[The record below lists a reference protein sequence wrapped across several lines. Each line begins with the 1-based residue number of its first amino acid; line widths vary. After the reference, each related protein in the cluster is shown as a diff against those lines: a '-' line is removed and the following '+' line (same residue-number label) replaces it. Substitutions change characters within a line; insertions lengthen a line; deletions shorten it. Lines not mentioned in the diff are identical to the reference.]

1 MPRTEDYYKN
11 QEYFYGKR
19 WDPDAVAPTPSGS
32 NFGNTITGAQD
43 IYSKELP
50 GPDPSLFT
58 INPGGGAAGQ
68 GQVWMAPPGN
78 YGDGSNQTSG
88 GSGEKPWWYSGA
100 DTYESEVA
108 KMGQPSTNMGGT
120 PSGGSYGSSG
130 GGMTLSQAYGQ
141 KAGIDQSTYAT
152 NLALQQKQWETQQT
166 ALQKQWED
174 RFKTTTETQNKTWAE
189 QQAELNKTWESRF
202 STEQNAAT
210 KNWQAQQDAL
220 NAEWE
225 KRFKTE
231 STASDKTWADRFAA
245 TNTQWAE
252 QAKTSQ
258 ALSQETWD
266 KQYVTMQE
274 DWDAKFGKTN
284 EAERAKWAEQFA
296 AANTEWERRYNIEKN
311 KVTTTTPVAPPG
323 DMPAMGEAPTFAAP
337 VRDQARIKELTSQK
351 SAAGLRAMR
360 AQIQKAMGQGYRN
373 PNVKRMTLRDA
384 LAGYGQG
391 IESVMTGAQTAA
403 SGEYQTEYASAYD
416 VAAKNWQTAY
426 QGKMQDWTN
435 KVNDY
440 FKKYGTQTTT
450 A

>member
-19 WDPDAVAPTPSGS
+19 WDPDAVEPTATGS
-32 NFGNTITGAQD
+32 NFGNTVTGAQD

-130 GGMTLSQAYGQ
+130 GGMTLSQAYGR

-152 NLALQQKQWETQQT
+152 KLALQQKQWETQQGALQKTWETQQT

-174 RFKTTTETQNKTWAE
+174 RFKT
-189 QQAELNKTWESRF
+189 ES
-202 STEQNAAT
+202 A
-210 KNWQAQQDAL
+210 
-220 NAEWE
+220 
-225 KRFKTE
+225 
-231 STASDKTWADRFAA
+231 ASDKTWADRFAL
-245 TNTQWAE
+245 TNAQWAE

-266 KQYVTMQE
+266 KQYKTMQE

-311 KVTTTTPVAPPG
+311 KVTTTTPIAPPG